1 MAAYSIVDH
10 VTSNDEL
17 FSRCGFCRMVVGGG
31 VENWLPIPS
40 PTMVRACFGG
50 TTFSG
55 THL

>member
-17 FSRCGFCRMVVGGG
+17 FSRCGFCPMVVGGG

-50 TTFSG
+50 TTSSG
-55 THL
+55 TRL